1 MEFIQEGPVL
11 KNPYQNDPLLA
22 RFLKHRLPQEMSSE
36 ITAPLDRLGK
46 LAAKEMLEWGWDAE
60 LHPPR
65 LVHYDPWG
73 TRIDQIEVS
82 PGWKNLERLAATE
95 GVVAAAY
102 ERKYGAFS
110 RFLQMSLL
118 YLYHP
123 SSSIA
128 SCPLAM
134 TDGAAR
140 AIEIYGDAEMKA
152 KAYKNL
158 ISRDPEKFWTSG
170 QWMTERSGGSD
181 VGGTE
186 TVAKKIGDHY
196 ELHGV
201 KWFTSATTS
210 QMAMTLARIEG
221 AEAGSRG
228 LSFFY
233 LETLTP
239 QGRLNNIELLRLK
252 DKMGTKALPTAELRL
267 KGTPAKL
274 VGGEGGGVKKIS
286 TLFNITRVYNAI
298 SSIGQMRRGIDLAVD
313 YAHKRKAFGKLLI
326 EQPLHKITLHDMEMT
341 WAGCFHFVM
350 KSVELL
356 GKEELGE
363 ATDAERSL
371 LRVLTPLVKLYTG
384 KQAVAVSS
392 EALECFGGAGYIE
405 DTGLPRLLRDAQVL
419 AIWEGTTNVLSLDML
434 RSFEKDNGLQAIAD
448 DLKKR
453 LGKIKSAEAQKILST
468 QIQKWTLAFQTHT
481 QNADDLQT
489 HARRLA
495 LSLSEIYLT
504 ALTVEFSEEANTRW
518 DQDVASWWLAKFQ
531 TFA

>member
-1 MEFIQEGPVL
+1 
-11 KNPYQNDPLLA
+11 
-22 RFLKHRLPQEMSSE
+22 
-36 ITAPLDRLGK
+36 
-46 LAAKEMLEWGWDAE
+46 
-60 LHPPR
+60 
-65 LVHYDPWG
+65 
-73 TRIDQIEVS
+73 VS
-82 PGWKNLERLAATE
+82 QGWKNLERLSATE

-110 RFLQMSLL
+110 RFFQMSLL

-140 AIEIYGDAEMKA
+140 AIELYGDAEMKA

-181 VGGTE
+181 VGSTE
-186 TVAKKIGDHY
+186 TIAKKVGDHY

-233 LETLTP
+233 LETRNS
-239 QGRLNNIELLRLK
+239 QGRLNNIEILRLK

-274 VGGEGGGVKKIS
+274 VGGEGSGVKKIS
-286 TLFNITRVYNAI
+286 SLFNITRVYNAI

-326 EQPLHKITLHDMEMT
+326 QQPLHKVTLHDMEMT
-341 WAGCFHFVM
+341 WAGCFHLVM
-350 KSVELL
+350 KAVELL

-363 ATDAERSL
+363 SSETESSL
-371 LRVLTPLVKLYTG
+371 LRVLTPLAKLYAG
-384 KQAVAVSS
+384 KQAVALAS
-392 EALECFGGAGYIE
+392 ETLECFGGAGYIE

-419 AIWEGTTNVLSLDML
+419 SIWEGTTNVLSLDML
-434 RSFEKDNGLQAIAD
+434 RSFDKDNGLSAIAE
-448 DLKKR
+448 DLKIR
-453 LGKIKSAEAQKILST
+453 LGKIKSPEAQKILAA
-468 QIQKWTLAFQTHT
+468 QVQKWTTAFQTHA
-481 QNADDLQT
+481 QNADDLQS

-495 LSLSEIYLT
+495 MSLSEIYLT
-504 ALTVEFSEEANTRW
+504 SLAVEFSEATLEKF
-518 DQDVASWWLAKFQ
+518 DQEVARWWLAKFQ
-531 TFA
+531 SLA